1 MPGRRQTQSYLRN
14 LFATRGIIPQRQRG
28 QNFLIDLNLHELIMK
43 AADVNPLDVVLEV
56 GSGAG
61 AFTLL
66 LAQQAALVIAVEVD
80 PTLALLTSEAV
91 IDQPDVQLVQADILA
106 RKSAINP
113 EVLRL
118 IRSGLEARPG
128 SQLKL
133 VSNLPYTVATSVITN
148 FLVHSE
154 LRPSLMVV
162 TIQLELAERMRAEPG
177 TKAYGSLSVL
187 VQALADF
194 ELVRVLPPTVF
205 WPRPKVESAIVQI
218 VPKAEKYAAIS
229 DLPWFHQV
237 VRRVFLHRRKNLRH
251 VLHACWRDQL
261 TKAGIDALLQG
272 LGFPGSVRAEALH
285 VEEFIRLAEVLKQK
299 IGDIADA
306 AETEEEAGAGES
318 IEDLEGEE

>member
-1 MPGRRQTQSYLRN
+1 MPRRQTQSYLRN
-14 LFATRGIIPQRQRG
+14 LFATRGIILQRQRG

-43 AADVNPLDVVLEV
+43 AANVNSLDVVLEV

-61 AFTLL
+61 AFTSL
-66 LAQQAALVIAVEVD
+66 LAERAALVITVEVD
-80 PTLALLTSEAV
+80 PALALLTREAV
-91 IDQPDVQLVQADILA
+91 IDQPHVHLLQADILA

-113 EVLRL
+113 DVLCL
-118 IRSGLEARPG
+118 IQSGLEARPG

-148 FLVHSE
+148 LLVRSE

-162 TIQLELAERMRAEPG
+162 TIQLELAERMRAQPA
-177 TKAYGSLSVL
+177 TKACGAVSVL

-194 ELVRVLPPTVF
+194 ELVRVLAPTVF
-205 WPRPKVESAIVQI
+205 WPRPKVDSAIVQI

-229 DLPWFHQV
+229 DLRWFHQV

-272 LGFPGSVRAEALH
+272 LGFPGSVRAEALN
-285 VEEFIRLAEVLKQK
+285 VEQFIRLAEVLKQK
-299 IGDIADA
+299 IGDPADP
-306 AETEEEAGAGES
+306 AESEEEAGAGEG
-318 IEDLEGEE
+318 IENPEGEA